1 MLNALFRKETK
12 LIQMHGSQ
20 MHMFFQVLHRASF
33 GKEWLEEKK
42 INFQV
47 VIQTWNIKAAE
58 TLTAEE
64 HVTTKNLFWSWT
76 QHKKFSIV
84 SSWLGPD
91 WGSIC
96 TEWRCHGM
104 GLDSQKLATN
114 GDVVVRSTNPSVTSW
129 RIACGQG
136 EDRFQLA
143 GSLSDTMLRRSTFQS
158 NTSTEIFGSQE
169 AKGTR
174 ILDVK
179 HDVCI
184 VWIVLEN
191 FDFTH
196 IRLIRLWILHD
207 FTMSCQV
214 HQRLWIPGKVPPRWG
229 FYGPP
234 WDARRCLMEKTC
246 DDNRW
251 CQMTQCWW
259 RSFQILLKYSTIFS
273 MLSIWECEK
282 SEPSLS
288 HVRFLVGDG
297 PNRPALPWLEFC

>member
-1 MLNALFRKETK
+1 MDRAKTASNWQGHSVIPCCEGQLFK
-12 LIQMHGSQ
+12 
-20 MHMFFQVLHRASF
+20 
-33 GKEWLEEKK
+33 
-42 INFQV
+42 
-47 VIQTWNIKAAE
+47 
-58 TLTAEE
+58 
-64 HVTTKNLFWSWT
+64 VTRV
-76 QHKKFSIV
+76 Q
-84 SSWLGPD
+84 
-91 WGSIC
+91 
-96 TEWRCHGM
+96 
-104 GLDSQKLATN
+104 
-114 GDVVVRSTNPSVTSW
+114 
-129 RIACGQG
+129 
-136 EDRFQLA
+136 RF
-143 GSLSDTMLRRSTFQS
+143 
-158 NTSTEIFGSQE
+158 FGSQE

-234 WDARRCLMEKTC
+234 WDARRCRMEKTC

-251 CQMTQCWW
+251 CQMAQCWW
-259 RSFQILLKYSTIFS
+259 RSFQILLKNSTIFG

-282 SEPSLS
+282 SEPSLN
-288 HVRFLVGDG
+288 HVRFLVGDC
-297 PNRPALPWLEFC
+297 PNGPALPWLEFCWDCDCNLLQHCSCWSGSIRRARHAGRLAWA